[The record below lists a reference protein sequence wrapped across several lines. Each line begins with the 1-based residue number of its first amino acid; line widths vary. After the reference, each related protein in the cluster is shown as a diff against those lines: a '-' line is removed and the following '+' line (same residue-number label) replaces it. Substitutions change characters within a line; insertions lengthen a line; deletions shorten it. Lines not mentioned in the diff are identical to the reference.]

1 MLDNVIDSLGGTQ
14 GLMFHGGLLLV
25 NVLIIILS
33 DPLLRVINKSKEVA
47 TQAKILRFAA
57 GSILIFHIVE
67 IFLQIFNFDV
77 FPNLFRSLSFS
88 IATIFACLITFNI
101 VSYFS
106 RKKFGIPR
114 EVDGETTFIDSYN
127 SRLVDVVASILVVI
141 IAIFCFI
148 YIWKLNTL
156 LEATGF
162 LGIVFAF
169 IALTNGVW
177 FPDIYYGLVI
187 LNSKMLEDGDVI
199 KIEGKR
205 DEFIISR
212 VSFIYT
218 MLLDVRNNH
227 RIIIRNHRLLNSQ
240 IDNLSKRAS
249 IDGIRH
255 AIKFN
260 IAYPIVDQVYPGGPG
275 QTENLSA
282 QGSQAAAPHV
292 EQENNSQSDTN
303 QNDKKTETKKNRNN
317 KYPTLNSNY
326 DVYRNRIRR
335 MFEAANQIVL
345 EDSEA
350 KINPNQEFEVAL
362 TDSGNYALEFTL
374 NFYID
379 ALPNTKVT
387 RTIRQYL
394 VSTPSI
400 VQEAVNEASVIHG
413 IELATPQMIDYRKK
427 HESNIEAT

>member
-1 MLDNVIDSLGGTQ
+1 MIANVIEALGGSQ
-14 GLMFHGGLLLV
+14 GLSSHGGLLLV
-25 NVLIIILS
+25 NVLIILFS
-33 DPLLRVINKSKEVA
+33 EPLLRIINKSKEVA

-57 GSILIFHIVE
+57 GSILIFHLVE
-67 IFLQIFNFDV
+67 IVLQALRFDV
-77 FPNLFRSLSFS
+77 FPNLFRSLGLS
-88 IATIFACLITFNI
+88 IATIFFCLITFNV

-106 RKKFGIPR
+106 RQKFGYSR
-114 EVDGETTFIDSYN
+114 ELEGETIYFDSYN
-127 SRLVDVVASILVVI
+127 SRLVDVVASILVII

-148 YIWKLNTL
+148 SIWELNTL
-156 LEATGF
+156 LEASGF

-169 IALTNGVW
+169 LALTNGIW
-177 FPDIYYGLVI
+177 LPDIYYGLVI

-227 RIIIRNHRLLNSQ
+227 RVIIRNNRLLNSQ

-255 AIKFN
+255 SLKFN
-260 IAYPIVDQVYPGGPG
+260 IAYPRVDEEIHNGVGSSVSNVNGSNKKGKASEALANDNSAG
-275 QTENLSA
+275 QSELK
-282 QGSQAAAPHV
+282 P
-292 EQENNSQSDTN
+292 
-303 QNDKKTETKKNRNN
+303 ETKKNKLN
-317 KYPTLNSNY
+317 KYPALNSSY
-326 DVYRNRIRR
+326 DVYRSKIQR
-335 MFEAANQIVL
+335 MFETANKIVL
-345 EDSEA
+345 ENSDA
-350 KINPNQEFEVAL
+350 KINENQNFEVAL
-362 TDSGNYALEFTL
+362 TKSDNYALEFTL
-374 NFYID
+374 NYYID

-394 VSTPSI
+394 ITTPSI

-413 IELATPQMIDYRKK
+413 VELATPTMISYRKN
-427 HESNIEAT
+427 EELRPVEVG